1 MTWMKQQSVPSTRL
15 LMMRLGGVVD
25 APEGSAATQ
34 QDPDRLERWVQR
46 HLVKFNKDKCRILNL
61 RKNNLP
67 HQDRY
72 EAALGRKT
80 WGPDA
85 PEVTISK

>member
-1 MTWMKQQSVPSTRL
+1 MI
-15 LMMRLGGVVD
+15 MRLGGVAD

-34 QDPDRLERWVQR
+34 QDLDRLESSVQR
-46 HLVKFNKDKCRILNL
+46 NLVKFNKDRCRILNL
-61 RKNNLP
+61 RKNNPP

-80 WGPDA
+80 WGPDGK
-85 PEVTISK
+85 TLL